1 MKIKKECSKNNPRF
15 KMMED
20 GITLREIEKWYGKK
34 TADELVKYCSAK
46 KIGVDAVAA
55 SDSEW
60 DRFEAWAKGKK
71 RGLGTNSSKFDNWKD
86 AARLDDGDKRG
97 RAAKVYDR
105 PTDADIYG
113 EGSGSGMDQD
123 AISSK
128 IYDYL
133 SGCDWVQSMDP
144 RDGDI
149 LITVDGRDYSILVEP
164 EMDRMRRYGMSD
176 DEMDELGFDRERQT
190 WMKAK

>member
-34 TADELVKYCSAK
+34 TAEELVKYCSAK

-60 DRFEAWAKGKK
+60 DRFETWAKGKK

-86 AARLDDGDKRG
+86 AASLDDGDKRG

-113 EGSGSGMDQD
+113 EGSGSEPVDEYFISNWIGDELQD
-123 AISSK
+123 CEWVDPSAIQ
-128 IYDYL
+128 YAGDEP
-133 SGCDWVQSMDP
+133 WVEISTP
-144 RDGDI
+144 DGDVYRI
-149 LITVDGRDYSILVEP
+149 QVTKVFSAKLGTYL
-164 EMDRMRRYGMSD
+164 
-176 DEMDELGFDRERQT
+176 DER
-190 WMKAK
+190 